1 MESQERNLQL
11 REMTD
16 GLLELHRL
24 TMCHETKLVL
34 LGIGL
39 ELP

>member
-1 MESQERNLQL
+1 MESQEPILQL
-11 REMTD
+11 RQMTS

-34 LGIGL
+34 LSIGL
-39 ELP
+39 GLL